1 MGHQI
6 KQLPGRF
13 TKMKLPIFALFCC
26 LAAVAHAQNSTIISF
41 NGDTL
46 GLRGDDAAGTNA
58 GNIGGTG
65 TNTDLCGTGAAAF
78 PRAARAMATAT
89 GNVVLG
95 NNDRMDFIML
105 TYLPGA
111 NPDFNQ
117 TMGEF
122 VGEAQG
128 CNPSGSCYNNQTA
141 YVIPA
146 GDGTIQ
152 VAGHPFGG
160 GDPIIQCIDI
170 TVAGTTLPP
179 TTGAPTTV
187 APAGNTTMAPTTM
200 APNNG
205 TTMAPN
211 NGTTTTAAPTTAGPT
226 TMMPST
232 AMPMTSMA
240 PNGTQNGSSSDASS
254 YTVTATT
261 TLAVAAGVAV
271 LVY

>member
-1 MGHQI
+1 MGTSNQTT
-6 KQLPGRF
+6 PGR
-13 TKMKLPIFALFCC
+13 KMKLPIFALFCC

-58 GNIGGTG
+58 
-65 TNTDLCGTGAAAF
+65 DLCGTGAASF
-78 PRAARAMATAT
+78 PRTARAMATAT

-211 NGTTTTAAPTTAGPT
+211 NGTTMAPNNGTTTTAGPT